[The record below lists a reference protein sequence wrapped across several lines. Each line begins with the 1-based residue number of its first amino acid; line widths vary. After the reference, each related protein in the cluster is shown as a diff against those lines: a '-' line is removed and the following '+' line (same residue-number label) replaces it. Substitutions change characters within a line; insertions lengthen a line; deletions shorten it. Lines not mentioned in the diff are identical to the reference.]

1 MYIPKELSVGT
12 NDLSNPRTLRA
23 LTVLGWKMVAL
34 LSSSS
39 HQEEEPISLL
49 PDLGANL
56 MTHSGH

>member
-49 PDLGANL
+49 LDLGANL
-56 MTHSGH
+56 MTRSGH